1 MDCTKGYGP
10 ETITLARL
18 EPGTYRYRVN
28 HFGWDNKGPVS
39 QPLLDS
45 EAQVTLYTS
54 DYQRQY
60 IVGLNGYVDVS
71 AHPANSFSSRNTT
84 IENIALISDFCVQK
98 ANWFVFA
105 IDGQAK
111 EVAECTPLSCPKADA
126 I

>member
-18 EPGTYRYRVN
+18 EAGIYRYRVN
-28 HFGWDNKGPVS
+28 HFGWDNKGTVS

-60 IVGLNGYVDVS
+60 LVGLNGYVDVS
-71 AHPANSFSSRNTT
+71 APSKS
-84 IENIALISDFCVQK
+84 
-98 ANWFVFA
+98 VFHDTQPW
-105 IDGQAK
+105 IM
-111 EVAECTPLSCPKADA
+111 LL
-126 I
+126 